1 MILKRNTLQKGIIL
15 STLCGMDSHPTA
27 GELYEAIHA
36 AYPTISRSTVYRVLG
51 QMAADGQVLRVRLTG
66 SDDRFDGN
74 TCPHNHIR
82 CRRCGAVADVPW
94 VEIPPPSHTAGY
106 TMTSYTVEY
115 AGLCPSCQEAEKIS

>member
-1 MILKRNTLQKGIIL
+1 MNVRRNTLQKGIIL
-15 STLCGMDSHPTA
+15 STLRGMDSHPTT
-27 GELYEAIHA
+27 GELYEIIHA

-51 QMAADGQVLRVRLTG
+51 QMAAEGRVLRVTLAG

-94 VEIPPPSHTAGY
+94 VAVPPPAHTAGY
-106 TMTSYTVEY
+106 TDTCCTVEY
-115 AGLCPSCQEAEKIS
+115 AGLCPACQKAEKIS